1 MASRESIEF
10 DFKKAKEQAKKL
22 DEVAERLNRLS
33 NQSFGGTMQQLSSV
47 WKGENATLYLN
58 KGDRLQEKMN
68 ATAGEL
74 QNIASDIRAVARRMY
89 EAEMNALRIAQER
102 EYR

>member
-33 NQSFGGTMQQLSSV
+33 NQKFSGTMQQLSSV

-68 ATAGEL
+68 ATVREL
-74 QNIASDIRAVARRMY
+74 QNIASDIRVVARRMY

>member
-10 DFKKAKEQAKKL
+10 DFKKAKEQAEKL

-33 NQSFGGTMQQLSSV
+33 NKSFSATMQQLSSV
-47 WKGENATLYLN
+47 WKGENATLYLD
-58 KGDRLQEKMN
+58 KGDSLQEKMN
-68 ATAGEL
+68 ATAREL

>member
-1 MASRESIEF
+1 MASRQSIEF

-33 NQSFGGTMQQLSSV
+33 NKNLSDIMQQLSSV
-47 WKGENATLYLN
+47 WKGENATLYLD
-58 KGDRLQEKMN
+58 KGDRLQEKMS
-68 ATAGEL
+68 ATAKEL
-74 QNIASDIRAVARRMY
+74 QNIASDIRTVARRIY